1 MTFGVSSIRAKL
13 TLLSSAVLGATIL
26 LFSMGIYQ
34 LAAYSLRSQVRSI
47 VDDDLKSVVSVLRH
61 DIEELEELD
70 EHFAVNSFAVFQED
84 ETVYETSGWRSLGI
98 ESNLLTLEGD
108 TYRHWRSGDGSLLLR
123 VESAPAAG
131 KSFLVIVAA
140 DETAVESG
148 LRSLALIL
156 ASSVPVALALSFW
169 GGYLL
174 AGRLLA
180 PISEMAN
187 RARRITADSL
197 NERLPVENPADEL
210 GVLATSFN
218 DALSRLQDA
227 FDRLKRF
234 TSDAS
239 HELRTPLTAIR
250 SVGEVALR
258 ENLRADT
265 YRDTIGSMLEEV
277 DRLVRLVE
285 NLLTLTRG
293 DSGRWVLQKR
303 PTDLTELA
311 ESVVMDLSVLAEEK
325 GQALKVESDGVVW
338 TEIDPDVIRQALINL
353 IDNAVKHTPKG
364 GTIRV
369 IVNAPSEAEAL
380 IEVVDQGPGIPPEHH
395 AFVFERFAR
404 IDLGRSK
411 EAGGTGLGLSIAKW
425 AVEANG
431 GRIELENFPDSGARF
446 RIFLPR
452 MRGNPT

>member
-1 MTFGVSSIRAKL
+1 MMIFGFSSIRAKL
-13 TLLSSAVLGATIL
+13 TVFSSVVLGGAIL
-26 LFSMGIYQ
+26 LFSIGIYL
-34 LAAYSLRSQVRSI
+34 LAAYTLRSQVRSI
-47 VDDDLKSVVSVLRH
+47 VDDDFKSVVSVLRH
-61 DIEELEELD
+61 EIEELEELD
-70 EHFAVNSFAVFQED
+70 EHSAVNLFAVFQGD
-84 ETVYETSGWRSLGI
+84 ETVYATSGWRSLGI
-98 ESNLLTLEGD
+98 DRDRLIQKGE
-108 TYRHWRSGDGSLLLR
+108 TYRHWRSGEGSLLLR
-123 VESAPAAG
+123 MESAPAPG
-131 KSFLVIVAA
+131 KSFLVVVAT

-156 ASSVPVALALSFW
+156 ALCVPMALALSLW

-197 NERLPVENPADEL
+197 DERLPVENPSDEL
-210 GVLATSFN
+210 GLLATSFN
-218 DALSRLQDA
+218 DALARLQDA
-227 FDRLKRF
+227 FDRLRRF

-258 ENLRADT
+258 EDLRADA

-293 DSGRWVLQKR
+293 DSGRWVLQKQ
-303 PTDLTELA
+303 PTDLTDFA
-311 ESVVMDLSVLAEEK
+311 ESVVEDLSVLAEEK
-325 GQALKVESDGVVW
+325 GQTLEVDSEGAVW
-338 TEIDPDVIRQALINL
+338 TEIDSAVLRQALINL

-364 GTIRV
+364 GTIRA
-369 IVNAPSEAEAL
+369 IVKARSEEEAL
-380 IEVVDQGPGIPPEHH
+380 IEVVDQGPGIPAEHR
-395 AFVFERFAR
+395 ASVFERFVR
-404 IDLGRSK
+404 VDLGRSTD
-411 EAGGTGLGLSIAKW
+411 AGGTGLGLSIAKW

-431 GRIELENFPDSGARF
+431 GRIELEGEPGQGSIF
-446 RIFLPR
+446 RIVLPTVKR
-452 MRGNPT
+452 M